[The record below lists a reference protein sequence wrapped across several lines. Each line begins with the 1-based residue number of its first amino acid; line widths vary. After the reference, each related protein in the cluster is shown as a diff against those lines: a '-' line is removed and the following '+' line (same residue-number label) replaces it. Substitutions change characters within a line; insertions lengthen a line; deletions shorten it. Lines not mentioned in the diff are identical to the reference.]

1 MLYSYQKKYFKGE
14 DPLLLKSVFLWWHM
28 PVIPVLGRLRQEDLN
43 FKTSLGYIMSPCLK
57 KTKTNQP
64 KQTKPCHTV
73 ETEGGLDE

>member
-1 MLYSYQKKYFKGE
+1 
-14 DPLLLKSVFLWWHM
+14 M